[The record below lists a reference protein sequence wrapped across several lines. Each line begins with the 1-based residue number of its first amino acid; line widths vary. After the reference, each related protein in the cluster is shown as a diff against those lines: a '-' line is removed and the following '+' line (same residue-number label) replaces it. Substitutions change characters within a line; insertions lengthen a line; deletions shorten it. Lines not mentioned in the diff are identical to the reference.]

1 MSFQIFLH
9 GKILG
14 TEEFL
19 RSSANDL
26 DGRAYWI
33 SLSSEVIP
41 RALLAELGLSPM
53 LLGSSGGDQFLLV
66 IPAEVR
72 AQAEDFCGKIAAD
85 AASRTGNSVRLIWA
99 ITENLG
105 SWSDIRA
112 AWMTTCS
119 DVRELPRRSAACRCS
134 NPPRLR
140 ALTTSRNLH
149 RTYEPQNP
157 LAGPRSSLRK
167 SPLEPVVTLGR

>member
-26 DGRAYWI
+26 DGRAYWL
-33 SLSSEVIP
+33 SLLSELSP

-53 LLGSSGGDQFLLV
+53 LLGASGGDQFLLV

-72 AQAEDFCGKIAAD
+72 AQAEDFCTRLAAD
-85 AASRTGNSVRLIWA
+85 VAARSGNAVRLIWG
-99 ITENLG
+99 I
-105 SWSDIRA
+105 
-112 AWMTTCS
+112 
-119 DVRELPRRSAACRCS
+119 
-134 NPPRLR
+134 
-140 ALTTSRNLH
+140 
-149 RTYEPQNP
+149 
-157 LAGPRSSLRK
+157 
-167 SPLEPVVTLGR
+167 

>member
-26 DGRAYWI
+26 DGRACWL
-33 SLSSEVIP
+33 SLLSEVIP

-72 AQAEDFCGKIAAD
+72 TQAEDFCSRMAAD
-85 AASRTGNSVRLIWA
+85 ASVRSGSTIRLIWA

-105 SWSDIRA
+105 SWSDIR
-112 AWMTTCS
+112 TRLE
-119 DVRELPRRSAACRCS
+119 DEL
-134 NPPRLR
+134 
-140 ALTTSRNLH
+140 
-149 RTYEPQNP
+149 Q
-157 LAGPRSSLRK
+157 RK
-167 SPLEPVVTLGR
+167 SGTPAAVSGVQAFEPAPSGR